1 VRQSLSE
8 ESIEA
13 LQEIFDDDEGLARQ
27 VLVESHTGQIISY
40 WSNNL
45 IMVKYRAYPPG
56 ATTSFFVA
64 SKPRVE

>member
-1 VRQSLSE
+1 MLQVRQSLSE

-27 VLVESHTGQIISY
+27 VLVSY

-45 IMVKYRAYPPG
+45 MMVKYQTPTGY
-56 ATTSFFVA
+56 SFCFLVTIM
-64 SKPRVE
+64 PRVE